1 MRALMMTMAGSL
13 MLAGCSGSYT
23 PAPLTPRQMT
33 ELDKALEGKT
43 PGEKVSC
50 ISQMPRTDM
59 RVISE
64 SVILYRVSKN
74 LVYRNDLIGRC
85 PGLTRGDALVVRT
98 FGSQYCRGDIAQSAN
113 LTIGTLTGSC
123 ALGDFTPYRTP
134 GR

>member
-1 MRALMMTMAGSL
+1 MRALMMTMAGPL

-33 ELDKALEGKT
+33 ELDKALEGKVR
-43 PGEKVSC
+43 GEKVSC
-50 ISQMPRTDM
+50 INQLPRTDM